1 MKVEFEDALFGRHL
15 EKALNDEPIAHFS
28 LKAFDELVGGV
39 RPRMTI
45 IAGEP
50 GTGKTSLLL
59 QLADDIAR
67 QGMPALFVSLEIA
80 PPQLIA
86 KSLAR
91 MSGGELSVADISR
104 ATQQA
109 GEADARRESL
119 SRAIRHYQQ
128 LIAPHIAF
136 ATATDAVE
144 IGAMVAECE
153 RVREAKPVVFLDYV
167 QALTSDAADAD
178 ERLAIKGIVG
188 SLRHAANSHEVPALR
203 HQLGQPHELRQ
214 ARHRP
219 QLSRGKQRSG
229 ILQRLRGVPRHRRQR
244 GGAAHGG

>member
-15 EKALNDEPIAHFS
+15 EKALDDEPIAHFS

-59 QLADDIAR
+59 QLAGDIAR

-91 MSGGELSVADISR
+91 MSGGELSVTDIS
-104 ATQQA
+104 
-109 GEADARRESL
+109 SCL
-119 SRAIRHYQQ
+119 LY
-128 LIAPHIAF
+128 
-136 ATATDAVE
+136 
-144 IGAMVAECE
+144 
-153 RVREAKPVVFLDYV
+153 
-167 QALTSDAADAD
+167 TSDAADD
-178 ERLAIKGIVG
+178 
-188 SLRHAANSHEVPALR
+188 
-203 HQLGQPHELRQ
+203 
-214 ARHRP
+214 
-219 QLSRGKQRSG
+219 
-229 ILQRLRGVPRHRRQR
+229 
-244 GGAAHGG
+244 